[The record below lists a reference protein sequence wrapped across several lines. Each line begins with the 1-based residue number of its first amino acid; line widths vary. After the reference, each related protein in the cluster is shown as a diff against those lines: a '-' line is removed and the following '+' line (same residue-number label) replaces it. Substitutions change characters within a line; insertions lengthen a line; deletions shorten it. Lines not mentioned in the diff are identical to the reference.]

1 MPNHIYPTERQVV
14 RALANAIATHRD
26 VVNSKVYFPF
36 IEGDRNIVKRIPLS
50 SVRTFAGT
58 EYIEDGLTL
67 AVYLPGNDMGVGRAI
82 TYSDSHLGR
91 PCDNYNYLKEADL
104 KVVVQLYYQ
113 EPSYNAPAVIESER
127 SSYLNEITKIIPYG
141 RYIQYKESAPNDS
154 LPAISLQEQYREPER
169 HFMQEQKLVVNILP
183 GEEILRDWMS
193 IIRGVI
199 RDIPE
204 LRPFAVRDPS
214 ILSVNYET
222 PNWEGNDKLNLVF
235 HTAYMV
241 VTYKMFE
248 PPRVSDFDFP
258 QPEFKL
264 SIQNAPPVEKPTTI
278 PLLNPPVSPADLS
291 QDDIQESDLIM

>member
-1 MPNHIYPTERQVV
+1 MPNFIYPTERQVV

-26 VVNSKVYFPF
+26 VVGSKVYFPF
-36 IEGDRNIVKRIPLS
+36 IEGDRNVTQRVPLT

-67 AVYLPGNDMGVGRAI
+67 AVYLPANDMGVGRAI
-82 TYSDSHLGR
+82 TYRDSHLGR
-91 PCDNYNYLKEADL
+91 PCDNYDYLKEADVRL
-104 KVVVQLYYQ
+104 IVQLYYR
-113 EPSYNAPAVIESER
+113 EPSYNAPAAIESDR
-127 SSYLNEITKIIPYG
+127 STYLNEITKILPYG
-141 RYIQYKESAPNDS
+141 RYLQYKESAPNEELAAD
-154 LPAISLQEQYREPER
+154 SLQEQMREPGR
-169 HFMQEQKLVVNILP
+169 HFIEEQKLVVNILP

-199 RDIPE
+199 RDLPE

-222 PNWEGNDKLNLVF
+222 PNWEGNNKTNLVF

-248 PPRVSDFDFP
+248 PPRVSDFEFP
-258 QPEFKL
+258 QPEFKI
-264 SIQNAPPVEKPTTI
+264 SIASPPSAEKPEQI
-278 PLLNPPVSPADLS
+278 VLLDAPKSPADLS
-291 QDDIQESDLIM
+291 PDSSWESDLIM